1 MPLYF
6 LNIRDGDDL
15 IEDPDGS
22 NLPNIEA
29 ACREAIAT
37 ARDILASK
45 VRAGEVLDGQVFE
58 ITDESGVVRA
68 TLPLRNALR
77 LK

>member
-6 LNIRDGDDL
+6 LHIRDGVHL

-22 NLPNIEA
+22 DLPNVEA
-29 ACREAIAT
+29 AYSEAVAN

-45 VRAGEVLDGQVFE
+45 VRAGEVVDGQVIE
-58 ITDESGVVRA
+58 ITDENGTVKA
-68 TLPLRNALR
+68 TLLMRDVLR
-77 LK
+77 LD

>member
-6 LNIRDGDDL
+6 LNIRDGADL
-15 IEDPDGS
+15 IEDPDGT
-22 NLPNIEA
+22 NLPNVEA
-29 ACREAIAT
+29 ACREAIAN

-45 VRAGEVLDGQVFE
+45 VRAGELVDGQIFE

-68 TLPLRNALR
+68 TVPLRDALR
-77 LK
+77 LE